1 MKIDLER
8 VKTKSKEFA
17 QRYPVEIIM
26 SVIFF
31 IVAEIAANKDIN
43 RLEAS
48 LFYFP
53 ITICVSFACN
63 WLFQKGKLRWIYY
76 LSILTII
83 PVLAIDMQP
92 YVWKVG
98 YGFGLL
104 LSAFLLLVCK
114 GAKGNIDFAAN
125 FVTTIIDLLV
135 TALVGLV
142 AGAAIGSIWGT
153 ISYIFDVTKEF
164 YKYIWQIEIFL
175 IVPLTF
181 LFLQMGHTKGWEM
194 RVPQFIRIVINYII
208 CPAIIIYTVIL
219 YIYGIKI
226 LIAWELPLG
235 GLAAMIMAFYIVA
248 IMGRMMQTITPMKY
262 YDWYFKFFSY
272 ISIPLLALFWVGILY
287 RIQEYSFTQ
296 SRVYLVAA
304 GALMTV
310 CSGMLLSKK
319 FGNYRLITF
328 LASGIIIVLTYIPGI
343 SAKSMGL
350 KSQQERLEKYITEL
364 NMRDQKSG
372 KLIQIRDFKKYS
384 KAWIDKYKEMLSSYY
399 YVKDE
404 T

>member
-1 MKIDLER
+1 
-8 VKTKSKEFA
+8 
-17 QRYPVEIIM
+17 
-26 SVIFF
+26 
-31 IVAEIAANKDIN
+31 
-43 RLEAS
+43 
-48 LFYFP
+48 
-53 ITICVSFACN
+53 
-63 WLFQKGKLRWIYY
+63 
-76 LSILTII
+76 
-83 PVLAIDMQP
+83 
-92 YVWKVG
+92 
-98 YGFGLL
+98 
-104 LSAFLLLVCK
+104 
-114 GAKGNIDFAAN
+114 
-125 FVTTIIDLLV
+125 
-135 TALVGLV
+135 
-142 AGAAIGSIWGT
+142 
-153 ISYIFDVTKEF
+153 
-164 YKYIWQIEIFL
+164 
-175 IVPLTF
+175 
-181 LFLQMGHTKGWEM
+181 
-194 RVPQFIRIVINYII
+194 
-208 CPAIIIYTVIL
+208 
-219 YIYGIKI
+219 
-226 LIAWELPLG
+226 
-235 GLAAMIMAFYIVA
+235 
-248 IMGRMMQTITPMKY
+248 MGRMMQTITPMKY